1 MGALFTVIWGHSG
14 GIVAIV
20 SVNIPIYFGEEAEPW
35 LGNERLAW
43 TLLGAGS
50 IMWGIGEC
58 IYRYLLAHNLP
69 NFPALSDVGYSSL
82 PPLMFIGLLLQ
93 PSSGPGRARLLVIL
107 DSLISMGSI
116 LAIAW
121 FLLLGSMA
129 QAPGEANLAKFL
141 GLYYPIS
148 DMALLSCVIFL
159 ITRGQGRVYQS
170 NARRL
175 GLLLIGIGICVFAVS
190 DFNYNI
196 QNNMGT
202 YIDGTWA
209 DLGWPLGLLIIGL
222 AAHLRRF
229 IPATSGDLV
238 EERIRHQE
246 ESVTFGPAQLLPYVL
261 LGALFLVLVINVLS
275 SDPVQVWNR
284 PVLLIATLC
293 VVTLVVIR
301 QLNTQLENERLSR
314 KQANAL
320 QRLAMANAR
329 VEEQA
334 RSIADH
340 NANLE
345 DGIGHLKEIQAQ
357 LANGNLRARA
367 RISSGNLVSLAG
379 SLNLMADR
387 LLRFEQVDGYAQ
399 KLTRA
404 LNDLS
409 RAFEQY
415 RSSGKFTLPPG
426 CSEFPEIQHLL
437 ISMGMKYSQPLTNPE
452 PGLAS
457 ASSRPGS
464 KPLGVPTNSDSGP
477 LSDAPRPGSKPLGVP
492 PANSDSGPLS
502 DAPRSASKPLGVPT
516 NSDSRP
522 LSDAPRSVSKPLGDG
537 PRSVSKPLSGPPRSV
552 SKPLGGSQRSV
563 SKPLSGSQ
571 RQVSEPLGNPPT
583 KTDAQW
589 PPRVPGS
596 PPAAPDPHAGL
607 PQQQERQNVW
617 LQPSPET
624 PRPPSGVFEDGQ
636 LDFRPLMNWREK

>member
-1 MGALFTVIWGHSG
+1 VKKNPWFSAIEEQVYMRLSAWSRGLIIAMAIIAAIMIMILGFHWFGPAVLKWGLYSQLFGAILG

-20 SVNIPIYFGEEAEPW
+20 SVNIPIRFGEEAEPW

-129 QAPGEANLAKFL
+129 AAPGEANLAKFL
-141 GLYYPIS
+141 GLYYPIT

-159 ITRGQGRVYQS
+159 ITRGQGRVYQA

-175 GLLLIGIGICVFAVS
+175 SLLLIGIGLCVFAVS

-209 DLGWPLGLLIIGL
+209 DLGWPLGLMIIGL

-238 EERIRHQE
+238 EERIRHRE

-275 SDPVQVWNR
+275 NDPTQIWNR
-284 PVLLIATLC
+284 PVLLVATLC

-314 KQANAL
+314 KQSSSL
-320 QRLAMANAR
+320 ERLAMANAR

-334 RSIADH
+334 RLIADH

-387 LLRFEQVDGYAQ
+387 LLRFEQVDNYAQ

-409 RAFEQY
+409 RAFDQY
-415 RSSGKFTLPPG
+415 RNSGKFALPPS
-426 CSEFPEIQHLL
+426 CSEFPEIQRLL
-437 ISMGMKYSQPLTNPE
+437 ISMGMKYSQPASNPE
-452 PGLAS
+452 QNFANG
-457 ASSRPGS
+457 SSRPGS
-464 KPLGVPTNSDSGP
+464 KPPGVSTNSDRQS
-477 LSDAPRPGSKPLGVP
+477 
-492 PANSDSGPLS
+492 LS
-502 DAPRSASKPLGVPT
+502 DAPRSSSKSLGNP
-516 NSDSRP
+516 SR
-522 LSDAPRSVSKPLGDG
+522 SGSK
-537 PRSVSKPLSGPPRSV
+537 S
-552 SKPLGGSQRSV
+552 
-563 SKPLSGSQ
+563 LSGSQ
-571 RQVSEPLGNPPT
+571 RSDSKPLDHPQRQVSQPLGNTPSQSGAPW
-583 KTDAQW
+583 A
-589 PPRVPGS
+589 PRTPGLPLS
-596 PPAAPDPHAGL
+596 APDPRTGL
-607 PQQQERQNVW
+607 PQR
-617 LQPSPET
+617 QPSQET
-624 PRPPSGVFEDGQ
+624 PRPPSGIFDDAQ
-636 LDFRPLMNWREK
+636 LDFPPLMNWGDN